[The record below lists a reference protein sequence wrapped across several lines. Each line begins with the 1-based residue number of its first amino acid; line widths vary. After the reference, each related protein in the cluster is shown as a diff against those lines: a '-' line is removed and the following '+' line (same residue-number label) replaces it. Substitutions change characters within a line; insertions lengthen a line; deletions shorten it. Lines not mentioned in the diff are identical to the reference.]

1 MGCEKTEAP
10 RNKSFLRRFFSK
22 KRPLIWHPA
31 PIGVE
36 CAEIELGGVST
47 MGGLSIWHWMIV
59 LVVVLLLF
67 GTGKVSNLMGE
78 FGKGIKTFK
87 QNVASD
93 DAKPQPDASMSRTD
107 SLNAPLPEQT
117 KTTVNQS

>member
-1 MGCEKTEAP
+1 
-10 RNKSFLRRFFSK
+10 
-22 KRPLIWHPA
+22 
-31 PIGVE
+31 
-36 CAEIELGGVST
+36 

-87 QNVASD
+87 ANVKDEDKKMAD
-93 DAKPQPDASMSRTD
+93 VSMAESG
-107 SLNAPLPEQT
+107 SISAPMPEPVAQ
-117 KTTVNQS
+117 KSTVNQG